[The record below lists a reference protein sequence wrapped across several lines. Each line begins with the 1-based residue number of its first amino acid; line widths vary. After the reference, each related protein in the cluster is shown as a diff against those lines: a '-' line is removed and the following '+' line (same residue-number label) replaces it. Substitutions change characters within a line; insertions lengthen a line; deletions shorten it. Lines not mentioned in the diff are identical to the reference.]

1 MMVRCIDNFLQ
12 SDVLIEGHRYEVLG
26 ERDDCYV
33 LSGFDKPLS
42 KVRFEPATP
51 PIESPSEVK
60 GKCCALQ
67 ALPSACCRMRKCKP
81 TEVAFGLPAG
91 SGAVARNRSGVV
103 IAPTCRPDAQ
113 SLAKVL

>member
-1 MMVRCIDNFLQ
+1 MRDPLRGELERRGVSMMVRCIDNFLQ

-51 PIESPSEVK
+51 PIESPSEV
-60 GKCCALQ
+60 
-67 ALPSACCRMRKCKP
+67 
-81 TEVAFGLPAG
+81 
-91 SGAVARNRSGVV
+91 
-103 IAPTCRPDAQ
+103 
-113 SLAKVL
+113 